1 MADVDETVIEETIEE
16 EPMEVFGGAAPVEE
30 TTPEVASA
38 PPQPERKQR
47 KPRAKAP
54 PPSRIEAPADAP
66 TPEPP
71 SSKCRGRPL
80 GSKNRVPDAPPLPPT
95 ADEIANRMLDII
107 AERQSGR
114 RHAQKQLY
122 ESWLQ

>member
-1 MADVDETVIEETIEE
+1 MAEVVEAIIEETIEE
-16 EPMEVFGGAAPVEE
+16 EPMEVNPVEE

-54 PPSRIEAPADAP
+54 PPSPIEAPAAPVAP
-66 TPEPP
+66 THRP
-71 SSKCRGRPL
+71 RGRPA
-80 GSKNRVPDAPPLPPT
+80 GSRNKVPDAPPLPPS
-95 ADEIANRMLDII
+95 ADDIANRMLDII

>member
-1 MADVDETVIEETIEE
+1 MKMADVVETVIEESPVIDE
-16 EPMEVFGGAAPVEE
+16 EPPPVEE
-30 TTPEVASA
+30 AADA
-38 PPQPERKQR
+38 PAPPERKQR

-71 SSKCRGRPL
+71 SRKCRGRPL

-95 ADEIANRMLDII
+95 ADEIANRMLDLLV
-107 AERQSGR
+107 ERQSGR

>member
-54 PPSRIEAPADAP
+54 PPSPVEAPAAPVAP
-66 TPEPP
+66 THRP
-71 SSKCRGRPL
+71 RGRPA
-80 GSKNRVPDAPPLPPT
+80 GSKNKVPDAPPLPPT
-95 ADEIANRMLDII
+95 ADEIANRMLDLLV
-107 AERQSGR
+107 ERQSGR
-114 RHAQKQLY
+114 RQAQKQLY

>member
-1 MADVDETVIEETIEE
+1 MKMADVDETVIEETIEE
-16 EPMEVFGGAAPVEE
+16 EPMEEEE

-38 PPQPERKQR
+38 SPQPER

-54 PPSRIEAPADAP
+54 PPSSVEAPADAP

-95 ADEIANRMLDII
+95 ADEIANRMLDLLV
-107 AERQSGR
+107 ERQSGR
-114 RHAQKQLY
+114 RQAQKQLY

>member
-1 MADVDETVIEETIEE
+1 MKMADVVETVIEETIEE
-16 EPMEVFGGAAPVEE
+16 ESMEVNPVEE

-38 PPQPERKQR
+38 PPQPERKPR

-54 PPSRIEAPADAP
+54 PPSSVEAPADAP

-71 SSKCRGRPL
+71 SRKCRGRPL

-95 ADEIANRMLDII
+95 ADEIANRMLDLLV
-107 AERQSGR
+107 ERQSGR
-114 RHAQKQLY
+114 RQAQKQLY